1 MIWSIFEIALMAC
14 LTLVATMLIVAFCIY
29 IDFNDGYPD

>member
-1 MIWSIFEIALMAC
+1 MISVILKITLMAC

-29 IDFNDGYPD
+29 LDFNDGYPD